1 MYAWLQNLLYLKV
14 VVGVVEVLVWQGGR
28 WGEEEVDVWAPGL
41 ELWGHQAGSQQE
53 ALWGKDIYVR
63 GKFIYFKKVSRLSDI
78 FPHFQM
84 GRENVFL
91 PSLETLWKHAH
102 FPQRFLYNFLI

>member
-1 MYAWLQNLLYLKV
+1 MVWKHLLVQVLLLLSALDLKV

-53 ALWGKDIYVR
+53 ALVM
-63 GKFIYFKKVSRLSDI
+63 V
-78 FPHFQM
+78 
-84 GRENVFL
+84 GRAVL
-91 PSLETLWKHAH
+91 HG
-102 FPQRFLYNFLI
+102 